1 MQFIELKQQMLVKLN
16 WTWRKVSELMLE
28 LRILVGLHMVSLLR
42 VIVILK
48 LQVLL
53 MNSWLFTMVL
63 SLIMRYTNNNTLT
76 LALRYVNVYIWFCSE
91 KNCISGNWFSEI
103 DWFSPK
109 LSWTLSDLCLN
120 TFV

>member
-1 MQFIELKQQMLVKLN
+1 MQFIELKQQMLVKLI
-16 WTWRKVSELMLE
+16 WTWRKVSELTLE
-28 LRILVGLHMVSLLR
+28 LRIRVGLHMVSLLR

-76 LALRYVNVYIWFCSE
+76 LALRYINVYIWFCGE
-91 KNCISGNWFSEI
+91 KNCIWVNWFCEI
-103 DWFSPK
+103 DSHWN
-109 LSWTLSDLCLN
+109 WIEH
-120 TFV
+120 